1 MNLQTSGKR
10 IVMPEGVR
18 ELLDERMNAL
28 EKQKAELKPQW
39 VRDWED
45 SRWQDGS
52 APQISKTARSLWCCG
67 GRLSEHGPIR
77 GFKTSITEP
86 L

>member
-18 ELLDERMNAL
+18 ELLDERTSAL
-28 EKQKAELKPQW
+28 EKQKEELKPHAQW

-45 SRWQDGS
+45 SRGQDGS
-52 APQISKTARSLWCCG
+52 APSRRSHG
-67 GRLSEHGPIR
+67 GRLGYGTLYGDYSGY
-77 GFKTSITEP
+77 SYQSS
-86 L
+86 